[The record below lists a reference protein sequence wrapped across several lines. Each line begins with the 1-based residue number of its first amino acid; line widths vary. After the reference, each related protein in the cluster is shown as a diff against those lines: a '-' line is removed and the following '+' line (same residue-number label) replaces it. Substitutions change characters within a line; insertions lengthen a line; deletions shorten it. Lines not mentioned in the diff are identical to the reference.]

1 MMRQCIIGP
10 PLAVLISLLALGFLI
25 LVAYRGYSVIL
36 FAPVAALGAV
46 LLTMPGAVLPAYT
59 AIFMDSLAAFVKN
72 YFPVFM
78 LGALFGKLIDISGF
92 ARAIA
97 AAISRAAGRRHAMLG
112 IVVICALMVYGGVSV
127 FVVAFAVYPFAAEL
141 FREAGIPKRL
151 IPATMSLG
159 TFTFAMDALPGSP
172 QIQNIIPTTFFGTT
186 TMAAPILGPIGGV
199 FILGVGMLYL
209 DSRRRA
215 AAAAGEGYGV
225 GHLNEPEAPEAHA
238 LVSPVL
244 AFLPLAVVAVMNIVF
259 TELIPRWY
267 GTTATIALTPAA
279 TPISLEVS
287 RQIGV
292 WAVEGALLLG
302 IATVV
307 IFAWPRVS
315 GSFAKASQVAMA
327 GCLLAT
333 LNTASEFGFGAVIAA
348 LPGFLAIQSAMK
360 AIGNPLVN
368 EAITVTALAG
378 MTGSASGGLSLALA
392 AMAAQFKAAAV
403 AANIPFEVLHRVAA
417 MACGGMDTLP
427 HNGAII
433 TLLAITGL
441 THRQA
446 YNDIFAI
453 TCIKTTAVFVVI
465 AVYYLTGIV

>member
-1 MMRQCIIGP
+1 MYHRP
-10 PLAVLISLLALGFLI
+10 TVTVLVSLLALGFLI

-46 LLTMPGAVLPAYT
+46 LFTMPGAVLPAFT
-59 AIFMDSLAAFVKN
+59 ALYMDSLAAFVKN

-92 ARAIA
+92 ARALA

-141 FREAGIPKRL
+141 FREASIPKRL

-186 TMAAPILGPIGGV
+186 TMAAPILGPIGGA
-199 FILGVGMLYL
+199 FILVVGMLYL
-209 DSRRRA
+209 DWRRRA
-215 AAAAGEGYGV
+215 AAAAGEGYGT
-225 GHLNEPEAPEAHA
+225 GHHNEPDAPDSFAI
-238 LVSPVL
+238 VSPYL

-259 TELIPRWY
+259 TEMIPRWY
-267 GTTATIALTPAA
+267 GPSATLALTPAA
-279 TPISLEVS
+279 TPVVLDVS

-292 WAVEGALLLG
+292 WAVEAALLLG

-307 IFAWPRVS
+307 VIAWARVS
-315 GSFAKASQVAMA
+315 VSFAKASQVAMT

-348 LPGFLAIQSAMK
+348 LPGFVAIQSAMK
-360 AIGNPLVN
+360 AISNPLVN
-368 EAITVTALAG
+368 EAVTVTALAG

-392 AMAAQFKAAAV
+392 AMAVQFKAAAV

-441 THRQA
+441 THRQS
-446 YNDIFAI
+446 YGGIFAI
-453 TCIKTTAVFVVI
+453 TCIKTAAVFVVI
-465 AVYYLTGIV
+465 GVYYLTGIV

>member
-1 MMRQCIIGP
+1 MS
-10 PLAVLISLLALGFLI
+10 VVVSLLALGFLI

-78 LGALFGKLIDISGF
+78 LGALFGKLIDVSGF

-141 FREAGIPKRL
+141 FREANIPKRL

-199 FILGVGMLYL
+199 FILIVGMLYL

-215 AAAAGEGYGV
+215 AAAAGEGYGT
-225 GHLNEPEAPEAHA
+225 GHLNEPEAPETHA
-238 LVSPVL
+238 LVSPLL
-244 AFLPLAVVAVMNIVF
+244 AFLPLAVVAAMNIAL
-259 TELIPRWY
+259 TELLPRWY
-267 GTTATIALTPAA
+267 GPTTSVALTPSA
-279 TPISLEVS
+279 TPIALEVS
-287 RQIGV
+287 RQVGV

-307 IFAWPRVS
+307 LFAWSRVS
-315 GSFAKASQVAMA
+315 ASFAKASQVAMT

-360 AIGNPLVN
+360 AISNRLIN

-392 AMAAQFKAAAV
+392 AMATQFKASAV
-403 AANIPFEVLHRVAA
+403 AAHIPFEVLHRVAA

-441 THRQA
+441 THRQS
-446 YNDIFAI
+446 YGDIFAI
-453 TCIKTTAVFVVI
+453 TCIKTAAVFVVI
-465 AVYYLTGIV
+465 AVYYVTGIV

>member
-1 MMRQCIIGP
+1 MYHRPALTVI
-10 PLAVLISLLALGFLI
+10 VSLLALGFLI

-59 AIFMDSLAAFVKN
+59 ALFMDNLAAFVKN

-78 LGALFGKLIDISGF
+78 LGALFGKLIEISGF
-92 ARAIA
+92 ARALA

-141 FREAGIPKRL
+141 FREAAIPKRL

-186 TMAAPILGPIGGV
+186 TMAAPILGPIGGI
-199 FILGVGMLYL
+199 FILIVGMFYL
-209 DSRRRA
+209 DWRRNA
-215 AAAAGEGYGV
+215 AVAEGEGYGV
-225 GHLNEPEAPEAHA
+225 GHLNEPETPEAHA

-244 AFLPLAVVAVMNIVF
+244 AFLPLAVVAAMNIVF
-259 TELIPRWY
+259 TEMIPRWY
-267 GTTATIALTPAA
+267 GKTATVALTPTA
-279 TPISLEVS
+279 TPLTLEVS
-287 RQIGV
+287 RQVGV

-307 IFAWPRVS
+307 TLAWTRVS
-315 GSFAKASQVAMA
+315 ASFARASQMAIA

-348 LPGFLAIQSAMK
+348 LPGFAAIQSAMK
-360 AIGNPLVN
+360 AISNPLIN

-392 AMAAQFKAAAV
+392 AMAEQFKAAAT
-403 AANIPFEVLHRVAA
+403 AAQIPFEVLHRVAA

-446 YNDIFAI
+446 YGDIFAI
-453 TCIKTTAVFVVI
+453 TMIKTSAVFVVI

>member
-1 MMRQCIIGP
+1 MTVI
-10 PLAVLISLLALGFLI
+10 VSLLALGFLI

-46 LLTMPGAVLPAYT
+46 ILTAPGSVLPVYSAL
-59 AIFMDSLAAFVKN
+59 FMENMAAFVRN

-78 LGALFGKLIDISGF
+78 LGALFGKLIEISGF
-92 ARAIA
+92 ARSLA

-141 FREAGIPKRL
+141 FRAASIPKRL

-159 TFTFAMDALPGSP
+159 SFTFAMDALPGSP

-199 FILGVGMLYL
+199 FILIVGMSFL
-209 DSRRRA
+209 DWRRRQA
-215 AAAAGEGYGV
+215 AASGEGYGT
-225 GHLNEPEAPEAHA
+225 GHFNEPDSVDVHA
-238 LVSPVL
+238 AVSPVL
-244 AFLPLAVVAVMNIVF
+244 AFTPLAVVAAMNIVL
-259 TELIPRWY
+259 TELLPRWY
-267 GTTATIALTPAA
+267 GPTATVALTPSAA
-279 TPISLEVS
+279 PLVLEVS
-287 RQIGV
+287 RQVGV

-302 IATVV
+302 IGTVS
-307 IFAWPRVS
+307 IFAWRRVRAA
-315 GSFAKASQVAMA
+315 FAKASQMAIA

-348 LPGFLAIQSAMK
+348 LPGFVAIQSAMK
-360 AIGNPLVN
+360 AISNPLVN
-368 EAITVTALAG
+368 EAIAVTTLAG

-392 AMAAQFKAAAV
+392 AMAGQFKAAAI
-403 AANIPFEVLHRVAA
+403 AANIPMDVLHRVAA

-446 YNDIFAI
+446 YGDIFAI
-453 TCIKTTAVFVVI
+453 TCIKTSAVFVVI

>member
-1 MMRQCIIGP
+1 LTVI
-10 PLAVLISLLALGFLI
+10 VSLLALGFLI

-46 LLTMPGAVLPAYT
+46 LLTAPSSVLPAYS
-59 AIFMDSLAAFVKN
+59 ALFMENMAAFVRN

-78 LGALFGKLIDISGF
+78 LGALFGKLIEISGF
-92 ARAIA
+92 ARSLA
-97 AAISRAAGRRHAMLG
+97 AAISRAAGSRHAMLG
-112 IVVICALMVYGGVSV
+112 IVLICALMVYGGVSV

-141 FREAGIPKRL
+141 FRAANIPKRL

-159 TFTFAMDALPGSP
+159 SFTFAMDALPGSP

-199 FILGVGMLYL
+199 FILIVGMAYL
-209 DSRRRA
+209 DSRRRSA
-215 AAAAGEGYGV
+215 ASSGEGYGS
-225 GHLNEPEAPEAHA
+225 GHLNEPEAGDDHEMVPA
-238 LVSPVL
+238 VL
-244 AFLPLAVVAVMNIVF
+244 ACVPLAVVAVMNIVF
-259 TELIPRWY
+259 TELLPRWY
-267 GTTATIALTPAA
+267 GAKATLALTPGA
-279 TPISLEVS
+279 TPLVLDVP
-287 RQIGV
+287 RQVGV

-302 IATVV
+302 IATVS
-307 IFAWPRVS
+307 IFAWRRVS
-315 GSFAKASQVAMA
+315 AAFSKASQMAIA

-348 LPGFLAIQSAMK
+348 LPGFVAIQSAMK
-360 AIGNPLVN
+360 AITNPLIN
-368 EAITVTALAG
+368 EAIAVTTLAG

-392 AMAAQFKAAAV
+392 AMADQFKAAA
-403 AANIPFEVLHRVAA
+403 AAAHIPMEVLHRVAA

-441 THRQA
+441 THRQS
-446 YNDIFAI
+446 YGDIFVI

>member
-1 MMRQCIIGP
+1 
-10 PLAVLISLLALGFLI
+10 LTVLVSLLALGFLI
-25 LVAYRGYSVIL
+25 VVAYRGYSVIL

-92 ARAIA
+92 ARALA

-127 FVVAFAVYPFAAEL
+127 FVVGFAVYPFAAEL
-141 FREAGIPKRL
+141 FREASIPKRL

-159 TFTFAMDALPGSP
+159 SFTFAMDAVPGSP

-199 FILGVGMLYL
+199 FILGVGLAYI
-209 DSRRRA
+209 DWRRRA
-215 AAAAGEGYGV
+215 AIAAGEGYGS
-225 GHLNEPEAPEAHA
+225 GHVNEPEARDTHA

-244 AFLPLAVVAVMNIVF
+244 AFLPLVIVAVMNIVL

-267 GTTATIALTPAA
+267 GASTTLALTPAA
-279 TPISLEVS
+279 TPLVLDVS
-287 RQIGV
+287 RQVGV

-302 IATVV
+302 IGTVV
-307 IFAWPRVS
+307 LFAWPRVS
-315 GSFAKASQVAMA
+315 ASFAKASQVAMT

-348 LPGFLAIQSAMK
+348 LPGFVAIQSALK
-360 AIGNPLVN
+360 TIGNPLVN

-392 AMAAQFKAAAV
+392 AMATQFKASAV
-403 AANIPFEVLHRVAA
+403 AAHIPFEVLHRVAA

-441 THRQA
+441 THRQS
-446 YNDIFAI
+446 YSDIFAI
-453 TCIKTTAVFVVI
+453 TVIKTSAVFVII
-465 AVYYLTGIV
+465 AVYYVTGIV